1 MLEKLLC
8 VSLSRPFSFSLPLS
22 LSFSFSF
29 ILSHH
34 FPSLLLTFLSLSFS
48 ISATHNL
55 FFFFS
60 MYTVYTIWLS
70 PSLCHSQFVS
80 PSLSLS
86 LSLTISRS
94 LLTSHQT
101 FNISLAP
108 STNFSLS
115 LLLTTPYFF
124 PLINADFSG
133 LQNCLDYFIP
143 ITVCSTFV
151 RVRSVA
157 TPPVKLVTVFWSP
170 SI

>member
-1 MLEKLLC
+1 MAL
-8 VSLSRPFSFSLPLS
+8 SFSLS
-22 LSFSFSF
+22 L
-29 ILSHH
+29 
-34 FPSLLLTFLSLSFS
+34 
-48 ISATHNL
+48 
-55 FFFFS
+55 
-60 MYTVYTIWLS
+60 TIR
-70 PSLCHSQFVS
+70 
-80 PSLSLS
+80 LSLS

-143 ITVCSTFV
+143 ITVCGTFV
-151 RVRSVA
+151 RVRSVVTTPVNLA
-157 TPPVKLVTVFWSP
+157 TVSWSP
-170 SI
+170 SV